1 MKRLI
6 LLLTSATLLSSGIA
20 QADLKD
26 KLKGLLGDDEQ
37 TETEQAADNS
47 AAAPEAENDSAFSL
61 SSLSS
66 DQQVAG
72 LKQALE
78 QGLTRAITALGQ
90 TDGFWNSET
99 VRIPLPEGVDKVAK
113 TARKLGA
120 DRYVDEFHETLNR
133 AAEGA
138 VPVAT
143 DLFAAA
149 LTEMTIED
157 AVDIIRG
164 DDDAAT
170 QYFRAKTEN
179 SLSEQFLPLVT
190 DATDQAGVTQAYKAL
205 NKKAGGFLSALGGD
219 EEDLDLDR
227 YVTAKALDGL
237 FVYIAAE
244 EKQIREDPVARTT
257 DLLKALFD

>member
-1 MKRLI
+1 MKRL
-6 LLLTSATLLSSGIA
+6 TLLVFAFALLSCGVA

-37 TETEQAADNS
+37 TDTEQTTSESDAEEDNGGGF
-47 AAAPEAENDSAFSL
+47 NL

-78 QGLTRAITALGQ
+78 QGFTRAITSLGQ
-90 TDGFWNSET
+90 ADGFWESET
-99 VRIPLPEGVDKVAK
+99 VRIPLPEGVEKVAK

-120 DRYVDEFHETLNR
+120 DRYVDDFHETLNR

-149 LTEMTIED
+149 LTDMTIDD
-157 AVDIIRG
+157 AIGIIRG
-164 DDDAAT
+164 SDDAAT
-170 QYFRAKTEN
+170 QYFRAKTES

-190 DATDQAGVTQAYKAL
+190 EATDQAGVTQAYKQL
-205 NKKAGGFLSALGGD
+205 NSKAGGFLSAFGGD
-219 EEDLDLDR
+219 EDDLDLDR
-227 YVTAKALDGL
+227 YVTNKALDGL

-244 EKQIREDPVARTT
+244 EKQIRENPVARTT
-257 DLLKALFD
+257 DLLKALFN